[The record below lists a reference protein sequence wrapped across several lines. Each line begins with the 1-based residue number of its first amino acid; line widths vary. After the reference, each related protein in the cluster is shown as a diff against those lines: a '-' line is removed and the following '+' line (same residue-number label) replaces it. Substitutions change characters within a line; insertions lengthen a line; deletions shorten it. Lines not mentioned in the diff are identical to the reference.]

1 MEPLSWT
8 GSLGAILI
16 PAITITAA
24 VFVTGIV
31 LQMIIGLFAAE
42 VKLQA
47 NPDGTLQSRGGLLG
61 RLEICNSWLF
71 LLLVGL
77 IAVFII
83 ISWFMPYGDAGI
95 LGEMS
100 KQFLPTWISLIVT
113 FFLSIMFKR
122 KLGLYGKLFDSTIGM
137 IGFGLVMFWVFT
149 SIFVGVFDMIAT
161 HDPLS
166 QISGIKNKTPGFV
179 VPNAAEDGLFPHYL
193 LGGDNLARDIF
204 SRVVHGSVI
213 VMVIAPLATIFAFMV
228 GITLGLPA
236 GYYGGR
242 DDEPCRI

>member
-1 MEPLSWT
+1 M
-8 GSLGAILI
+8 
-16 PAITITAA
+16 
-24 VFVTGIV
+24 TGIV

-228 GITLGLPA
+228 IALMVRFAPHGADGNDVLILQ
-236 GYYGGR
+236 
-242 DDEPCRI
+242 